1 MMRLPMGGGLTSV
14 HWGRLAR
21 IGTLC
26 GLALVVLADSALAQ
40 NTPSA
45 MLDQFRSVRTAWL
58 NTAAGYANRL
68 FGILALIEFA
78 WTGAILVL
86 ERTDLHGWTAALIR
100 KMMFIGAFFAL
111 LTFGADWIPRII
123 DSFQIYGQRASGL
136 NSLAPSDVLA
146 IGLNVVGNL
155 LSAAAESGWMASFG
169 TALALVFAALL
180 SFLAFLGITVQLVVT
195 LVESYLVIGAGFL
208 FLGFGGSRW
217 TAPYVERYIAF
228 AVSTGV
234 KVMVLYL
241 LLGASLALTRNWAV
255 AAEAIAASA
264 QPAIDALDIAASA
277 VLLLMICW
285 NVPKMAAGILGGA
298 PALTGGDAVS
308 TVGGLAQGALV
319 ASAAVAG
326 AVALGAKLVAAR
338 GAAVSVSQAAGAG
351 ASGSATNGMAPFGG
365 GGGAAGG
372 APKGGSAGSAPR
384 RPGGDNRSGGA
395 GSTGG
400 SAPGFT
406 DASRSSHAEASQPRS
421 ASASPPMRRDRGISS
436 DVSPARSGAGGSSS
450 VAGSASELSGV
461 SKEQTDLGAAGGRA
475 TRIVSASSNAA
486 KSLAV
491 GTQLTRA
498 AQGAIAP
505 DYAPP
510 AIPPNLRMEDGE

>member
-1 MMRLPMGGGLTSV
+1 MMRLPVGWELNGRQ
-14 HWGRLAR
+14 WGRLAR
-21 IGTLC
+21 LGILC

-86 ERTDLHGWTAALIR
+86 ERTDLQGWTAALVR

-123 DSFQIYGQRASGL
+123 ESFQIFGQAASGL

-169 TALALVFAALL
+169 TALAMVFAALL

-195 LVESYLVIGAGFL
+195 LVESYLVVGAGFL

-241 LLGASLALTRNWAV
+241 ILGASLALTRNWV
-255 AAEAIAASA
+255 NESQLIAASA
-264 QPAIDALDIAASA
+264 QPAIDALDIAGSA
-277 VLLLMICW
+277 VLLLMVCW
-285 NVPKMAAGILGGA
+285 NVPKLAASVLGGA

-308 TVGGLAQGALV
+308 TVGGVAQGALV

-326 AVALGAKLVAAR
+326 LVALGAKAAATR
-338 GAAVSVSQAAGAG
+338 GAAVSVNQAAGPGAG
-351 ASGSATNGMAPFGG
+351 ASGGVAGG
-365 GGGAAGG
+365 GSSFG
-372 APKGGSAGSAPR
+372 GGSAGGAGSSGSASGPAPR
-384 RPGGDNRSGGA
+384 RPGGGNRSGG
-395 GSTGG
+395 GG
-400 SAPGFT
+400 ASSSAPSLADRSGSSGSESMPT
-406 DASRSSHAEASQPRS
+406 RASSVSPPQRSNPRSS
-421 ASASPPMRRDRGISS
+421 S
-436 DVSPARSGAGGSSS
+436 DTARPATGAGTSDAISPG
-450 VAGSASELSGV
+450 VPASMGAPKDQSE
-461 SKEQTDLGAAGGRA
+461 LGAAESRA
-475 TRIVSASSNAA
+475 TRIVSASTNAA
-486 KSLAV
+486 KNLAV

-498 AQGAIAP
+498 AQGAVPPDHAP
-505 DYAPP
+505 QAT
-510 AIPPNLRMEDGE
+510 PPNLRMEDSE

>member
-123 DSFQIYGQRASGL
+123 ESFQIFGQTASGL

-169 TALALVFAALL
+169 TALAMVFAALL

-195 LVESYLVIGAGFL
+195 LVESYLVVGAGFL

-241 LLGASLALTRNWAV
+241 ILGASLALTRNWV
-255 AAEAIAASA
+255 NESQLIAASA
-264 QPAIDALDIAASA
+264 QPAIDALDIAGSA
-277 VLLLMICW
+277 VLLLMVCW
-285 NVPKMAAGILGGA
+285 NVPKLAASVLGGA

-308 TVGGLAQGALV
+308 TVGGVAQGALV

-326 AVALGAKLVAAR
+326 LVALGAKAAATR
-338 GAAVSVSQAAGAG
+338 GAAVSVSQAAGPGAG
-351 ASGSATNGMAPFGG
+351 AS
-365 GGGAAGG
+365 GGAAGG
-372 APKGGSAGSAPR
+372 SSSFGGGSAGGAGSSGGASGSAPR
-384 RPGGDNRSGGA
+384 RPGGGNRSGG
-395 GSTGG
+395 GG
-400 SAPGFT
+400 ASSSAPSLADRSGSFGSESMPT
-406 DASRSSHAEASQPRS
+406 RASSVSPPQRSNPRSSSDTARPATGAGTSDAISPGVPASMGAAKDQSERS
-421 ASASPPMRRDRGISS
+421 AAES
-436 DVSPARSGAGGSSS
+436 
-450 VAGSASELSGV
+450 
-461 SKEQTDLGAAGGRA
+461 RA
-475 TRIVSASSNAA
+475 TRIVSASTSAA
-486 KSLAV
+486 KNLAV

-498 AQGAIAP
+498 AQGAVPPDRAP
-505 DYAPP
+505 QAT
-510 AIPPNLRMEDGE
+510 PPNLRMEDSA

>member
-1 MMRLPMGGGLTSV
+1 MMLRPVGGGLTSV
-14 HWGRLAR
+14 DWGRLAR
-21 IGTLC
+21 LGILC

-40 NTPSA
+40 TTPSA

-86 ERTDLHGWTAALIR
+86 ERTDLQGWTAALIR

-123 DSFQIYGQRASGL
+123 ESFQIFGQTASGL

-169 TALALVFAALL
+169 TALAMVFAALL

-195 LVESYLVIGAGFL
+195 LVESYLVVGAGFL

-241 LLGASLALTRNWAV
+241 ILGASLALTRNWV
-255 AAEAIAASA
+255 NESQLIAASA
-264 QPAIDALDIAASA
+264 QPAIDALDIAGSA
-277 VLLLMICW
+277 VLLLMVCW
-285 NVPKMAAGILGGA
+285 NVPKLAASVLGGA

-308 TVGGLAQGALV
+308 TVGGVAQGALV

-326 AVALGAKLVAAR
+326 LVALGAKTATTR
-338 GAAVSVSQAAGAG
+338 GATVSVSQAAGPGAG
-351 ASGSATNGMAPFGG
+351 AS
-365 GGGAAGG
+365 GGAAGG
-372 APKGGSAGSAPR
+372 ASSFGGGSAGGAGSSGGASGSAPR
-384 RPGGDNRSGGA
+384 RPGGGNRSGGGGA
-395 GSTGG
+395 GS
-400 SAPGFT
+400 SAPSLA
-406 DASRSSHAEASQPRS
+406 DRSGSSGGENTPMRS
-421 ASASPPMRRDRGISS
+421 ASVSPPQRSNPRSSS
-436 DVSPARSGAGGSSS
+436 DTAPPATGAINSDAMLQGVPASAGALRDQTESGAAES
-450 VAGSASELSGV
+450 
-461 SKEQTDLGAAGGRA
+461 RA
-475 TRIVSASSNAA
+475 TRIVSASTNAA
-486 KSLAV
+486 KNLAV

-498 AQGAIAP
+498 AQGAVPPDHAP
-505 DYAPP
+505 QAT
-510 AIPPNLRMEDGE
+510 PPNLRMEDSE

>member
-1 MMRLPMGGGLTSV
+1 MTRAPVGGGLTSV
-14 HWGRLAR
+14 GWDRLVR
-21 IGTLC
+21 LGILC

-86 ERTDLHGWTAALIR
+86 ERTDLQGWTAALIR

-123 DSFQIYGQRASGL
+123 ESFQIFGQTASGL

-169 TALALVFAALL
+169 TALAMVFAALL

-195 LVESYLVIGAGFL
+195 LVESYLVVGAGFL

-241 LLGASLALTRNWAV
+241 ILGASLALTRNWV
-255 AAEAIAASA
+255 NESQLISASA
-264 QPAIDALDIAASA
+264 QPAIDALDIAGSA
-277 VLLLMICW
+277 VLLLMVCW
-285 NVPKMAAGILGGA
+285 NVPKLAASVLGGA

-308 TVGGLAQGALV
+308 TVGGVAQGALV

-326 AVALGAKLVAAR
+326 LVALGAKAAATR
-338 GAAVSVSQAAGAG
+338 GAAVSVSQAAGPGAG
-351 ASGSATNGMAPFGG
+351 ASGGWAGGASSFGG
-365 GGGAAGG
+365 GSTGGAGSSGG
-372 APKGGSAGSAPR
+372 TSGSAPR
-384 RPGGDNRSGGA
+384 RPGGGNRGGGGGASSSAPNLADLSASSGGE
-395 GSTGG
+395 STP
-400 SAPGFT
+400 S
-406 DASRSSHAEASQPRS
+406 RS
-421 ASASPPMRRDRGISS
+421 ASVSPPQRSNPRSSSDASPSTGSA
-436 DVSPARSGAGGSSS
+436 VSPDAVS
-450 VAGSASELSGV
+450 AGSPAGMGASR
-461 SKEQTDLGAAGGRA
+461 EQSDLGAAESRA
-475 TRIVSASSNAA
+475 TRVVSASTNAA
-486 KSLAV
+486 KNLAV

-498 AQGAIAP
+498 AQGAVPP
-505 DYAPP
+505 DHAPP
-510 AIPPNLRMEDGE
+510 ATPPNLRMEDSE

>member
-1 MMRLPMGGGLTSV
+1 MMLRPVGGGLTSV
-14 HWGRLAR
+14 DWGRLAR
-21 IGTLC
+21 LGILC

-40 NTPSA
+40 TTPSA

-86 ERTDLHGWTAALIR
+86 ERTDLQGWTAALIR

-123 DSFQIYGQRASGL
+123 ESFQIFGQTASGL

-169 TALALVFAALL
+169 TALAMVFAALL

-195 LVESYLVIGAGFL
+195 LVESYLVVGAGFL

-241 LLGASLALTRNWAV
+241 ILGASLALTRNWV
-255 AAEAIAASA
+255 DESQLIAASA
-264 QPAIDALDIAASA
+264 QPAIDALDIAGSA
-277 VLLLMICW
+277 VLLLMVCW
-285 NVPKMAAGILGGA
+285 NVPKLAASVLGGA

-308 TVGGLAQGALV
+308 TVGGVAQGALV

-326 AVALGAKLVAAR
+326 LVALGAKAAATR
-338 GAAVSVSQAAGAG
+338 GAAVSVSQAAGPGAG
-351 ASGSATNGMAPFGG
+351 ASGGAVGGASSFGG
-365 GGGAAGG
+365 GSAGGGSSGGA
-372 APKGGSAGSAPR
+372 SGSAPR
-384 RPGGDNRSGGA
+384 RPGGGNRGGGGGASSSAPSLTDRSGSA
-395 GSTGG
+395 GSESMPTRASSVSPPQRSNPRSSSDASPSSG
-400 SAPGFT
+400 SAVT
-406 DASRSSHAEASQPRS
+406 SDAISLGVS
-421 ASASPPMRRDRGISS
+421 ASM
-436 DVSPARSGAGGSSS
+436 GAPKDQ
-450 VAGSASELSGV
+450 SE
-461 SKEQTDLGAAGGRA
+461 LGAAESRA
-475 TRIVSASSNAA
+475 TRIVNASTNAA
-486 KSLAV
+486 KNLAV

-498 AQGAIAP
+498 AQGAVPPDHAP
-505 DYAPP
+505 QA
-510 AIPPNLRMEDGE
+510 APPNLRMEDSE